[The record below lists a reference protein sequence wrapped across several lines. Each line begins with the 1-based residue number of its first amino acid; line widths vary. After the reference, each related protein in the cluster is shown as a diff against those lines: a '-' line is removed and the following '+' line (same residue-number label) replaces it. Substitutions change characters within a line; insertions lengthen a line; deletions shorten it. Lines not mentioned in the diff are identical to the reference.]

1 MSAGAGDLRADWLA
15 GDLGAKSRRKVYW
28 RSALEACGDRT
39 PVLLFGDSIFAG
51 EIEFSRCSDGV
62 PAVFLP
68 VFFSELGLNRLF
80 EVGEKPLF
88 AIFGGSPDDG
98 DAVDA
103 LIELAAAKSGTRF
116 ALQDSGPHPLT
127 PETLQALMSARL
139 GRLVDAGLSGLVL
152 TSPTASGVMER
163 FDWSRPLCKGGP
175 SANDVTLDVARER
188 RVPSFDLAGLM
199 RQLATSVGGE
209 ALFQPDGVHLSLA
222 GRLVLLGAVYKGLT
236 GEVPVLDGLA
246 RELAKGWSEA
256 GTGEKVSA
264 SELPGF
270 ARLVR
275 DALAR
280 QG

>member
-1 MSAGAGDLRADWLA
+1 MSAGVADPRGAWLA
-15 GDLGAKSRRKVYW
+15 GDQGAKSRRKVYW
-28 RSALEACGDRT
+28 RSAFEACGNRT

-51 EIEFSRCSDGV
+51 EVEFSRCTDGV
-62 PAVFLP
+62 PAEFLP
-68 VFFSELGLNRLF
+68 VVCVEIGLNRLF
-80 EVGEKPLF
+80 EAANKPLF
-88 AIFGGSPDDG
+88 AIFSGPPDDG

-103 LIELAAAKSGTRF
+103 LIEMVADRTGACF
-116 ALQDSGPHPLT
+116 VLQDSGPYPSA
-127 PETLQALMSARL
+127 PETLAALMSSRL

-163 FDWSRPLCKGGP
+163 FDWSRPLRDGGP
-175 SANDVTLDVARER
+175 SANEVTVRLASER
-188 RVPSFDLAGLM
+188 GVPPFDFAALM
-199 RQLATSVGGE
+199 RELATKVGDD
-209 ALFQPDGVHLSLA
+209 ALFQPDRVHLSLA

-246 RELAKGWSEA
+246 GELANGWSEA
-256 GTGEKVSA
+256 GTDEKVSA

-275 DALAR
+275 ETLAR